1 MKVPFTRRFGF
12 ELEYTSRGATQQK
25 LAQAIKAAVPGQQ
38 VLVHN
43 SHSRQNNNCRWVV
56 KTDSSCGWEVASRV
70 MLTAADLQK
79 SVRAVRAMQ
88 RAGAKVDRRCGF
100 HVHVEVADFTK
111 DQVAT
116 MIQWWVKFERFI
128 TDVLDPSRKHNSY
141 CTLVSSNFAGNR
153 RYNTTDTI
161 ELNESCDRECALN
174 TTIINWNHRPNSGY
188 RRVEF
193 RIAQG
198 TNNFVDVQNWVR
210 FLLTFVE
217 FVKTAPRPEN
227 VNHLLP
233 QEVLETLGLLPK
245 CTSADTVE
253 MRAWLLDSALKNAED
268 KHDRKLI
275 KHIQKQISNR

>member
-12 ELEYTSRGATQQK
+12 EFECLTNTVTRPQ
-25 LAQAIKAAVPGQQ
+25 LQAAVLTVPGQAAT
-38 VLVHN
+38 VSN
-43 SHSRQNNNCRWVV
+43 YGRENNNSQWVV

-70 MLTAADLQK
+70 MSSAADLRTGTDVV
-79 SVRAVRAMQ
+79 SAMQ

-128 TDVLDPSRKHNSY
+128 TDVLDPSRKHNNY
-141 CTLVSSNFAGNR
+141 CEQASCNFTGNMAYSTADTLNCNCGR
-153 RYNTTDTI
+153 G
-161 ELNESCDRECALN
+161 ALN
-174 TTIINWNHRPNSGY
+174 TAIINWHSEPNSGY

-198 TNNFVDVQNWVR
+198 TNNFVDVKNWVR

-217 FVKTAPRPEN
+217 FAKTAQRPEN

-233 QEVLETLGLLPK
+233 QEVLETLGLL
-245 CTSADTVE
+245 TDGVSNGMVE
-253 MRAWLLDSALKNAED
+253 MRTWLLDSALKNAED
-268 KHDRKLI
+268 EHDRKLI
-275 KHIQKQISNR
+275 KHVQDHLGDD